1 MSYTL
6 IPGVRSFLGRRNMAK
21 PLMSADKFNSYLRRV
36 RLTQTA
42 TSELFGVEDR
52 TVRRWAAGTTPVP
65 DAVAILLKLVARK
78 FVSLDEVEYVAGR
91 ISLDELEARRDERAA
106 EKRQRELYVRLKA
119 QVEHKLRD
127 TNTT

>member
-1 MSYTL
+1 M
-6 IPGVRSFLGRRNMAK
+6 PK
-21 PLMSADKFNSYLRRV
+21 PLMSADKFNSCLLRV
-36 RLTQTA
+36 RLTQTVA
-42 TSELFGVEDR
+42 GELFGVEDR

-65 DAVAILLKLVARK
+65 DTVAILLKLVARK
-78 FVSLDEVEYVAGR
+78 FVSLDEVEYVASR

-119 QVEHKLRD
+119 QVERKLRD